1 MKRRVISIILS
12 LLMFTGVLTMTT
24 GNFSANSSQEI
35 NIPNNNTWYQFNVSS
50 NTTEYF
56 SVTLPNAGRLKFSIF
71 GATYDSRLYYKIY
84 NDDYSNRVAYDSFW
98 VDSNKP
104 SNYLVDRVLSKG
116 KYHIILEIENSGYIK
131 LKSQFKNYSINTK
144 DNSTYDNPNTLSN
157 GKTAIGAFTW
167 TNNDTAWYK
176 INVTS
181 RKIVQL
187 NVYSYTWYIRCT
199 LYNKYL
205 SKEYTSIDVGGNETS
220 PETGIIKLTLN
231 KGTYYLKVDQGI
243 NDGLY
248 KINYQSYSKPR
259 LNYTNIAIRNKH
271 SKQLKV
277 IGGTGKIVWR
287 SSNSKIA
294 TVSSTG
300 KVTGKRKG
308 SCVITARRNG
318 YTMRCIVKVK

>member
-1 MKRRVISIILS
+1 
-12 LLMFTGVLTMTT
+12 MFTGILTMTAT
-24 GNFSANSSQEI
+24 SASASQET
-35 NIPNNNTWYQFNVSS
+35 NIPNNNTWYKFNVYS

-71 GATYDSRLYYKIY
+71 GATYGGWIYYKIY
-84 NDDYSNRVAYDSFW
+84 NDDYSSCIVDNYCI

-104 SNYLVDRVLSKG
+104 NYCTIDRVLSKG
-116 KYHIILEIENSGYIK
+116 KYHIVLEIEKNGYIK
-131 LKSQFKNYSINTK
+131 LKSQFKNYKINTK
-144 DNSTYDNPNTLSN
+144 NNSTYDSPNTLSN

-181 RKIVQL
+181 KKIVQL
-187 NVYSYTWYIRCT
+187 RIYSYTWDICCT

-205 SKEYTSIDVGGNETS
+205 SKEYTSMYIYNGNETS
-220 PETGIIKLTLN
+220 PKVGIIKFTLN
-231 KGTYYLKVDQGI
+231 KGTYYLKVDQ
-243 NDGLY
+243 NSEDGLY
-248 KINYQSYSKPR
+248 KIKYQSYTRPK
-259 LNYTNIAIRNKH
+259 LNCTNTTIRRKH

-277 IGGTGKIVWR
+277 VGGTGRIVWR
-287 SSNSKIA
+287 SSNSRIA
-294 TVSSTG
+294 SVTSKG
-300 KVTGKRKG
+300 KVTGKKKG